1 MHHSAAKK
9 GSISRS
15 KVLAAQNVKIVGSHL
30 SLPAWLLI
38 GAILVSSIF
47 CVWSRATVIRLGY
60 EISRETRNYVVLK
73 EANNALGAEM
83 ARLMAPGRLEPIARK
98 KLGLL
103 PPRNHQIVLMK

>member
-15 KVLAAQNVKIVGSHL
+15 KVLAAQNVKVVGSHF
-30 SLPAWLLI
+30 SWQVWLLI
-38 GAILVSSIF
+38 AAILVSSIL
-47 CVWSRATVIRLGY
+47 CVWSRATVISLGY
-60 EISRETRNYVVLK
+60 EISRETRNYVELK

-83 ARLMAPGRLEPIARK
+83 ASLRAPGRLEPIARK

-103 PPRNHQIVLMK
+103 PPKNHQIVLIK